1 VKIRYRITLFATI
14 GAILIALGAFAALA
28 PIQVSATSMRE
39 LHFEAALLTERLTSG
54 AQEAGRLGQTH
65 VVTGRPEDLLTFQ
78 VAAARF
84 ERDLAAYEQS
94 ARYRDDGNEA
104 AGGLLDLVATSW
116 TDVRSKV
123 QGRAAGLTGAMGRLA
138 TALTDLAE
146 HERRGA
152 ESASAALSASV
163 TRAQSIVLLVAA
175 LVIMGIIA
183 AAALAAHYVARPIVE
198 IDAAARR
205 VADGELEL
213 PIPHLGNDEI
223 GSLSVSLE
231 AIRVGLRQTV
241 ASLNDRIEEQTAS
254 EEQTALANWELTTL
268 LEISRRASED
278 TAATIEMDG
287 LLQADLSWDEAYTVI
302 ASYGRR
308 LFTGFQGAIY
318 LRAEESHSLER
329 VLGWG
334 DAEPLVETLQSEQ
347 CWSLKTGHTHWVRHQ
362 DAELPTCGHLHASGE
377 CSVCTPLVAHGD
389 TLGTLVL
396 RSTGGVESCV
406 AEGSYEHARATL
418 ASFSG
423 RVALAISNM
432 QLRETLRQQAL
443 RDPLT
448 GLHNRRIMEEG
459 LAREIARAGRESIP
473 LVVGFVDIDH
483 FKDFND
489 TYGHEAGD
497 YALKQVAGYLRDHTR
512 AGDLVSRYGG
522 EEFVTVWLGADLATA
537 FARAE
542 GFRQAVEALRLDLK
556 GESLGVVTLS
566 IGLAVL
572 GEHGDSAESL
582 LSAAD
587 AALYEAKG
595 DGRNRVV
602 VAQISARAL
611 ERQALAVVA
620 SELVEASVSP

>member
-1 VKIRYRITLFATI
+1 
-14 GAILIALGAFAALA
+14 
-28 PIQVSATSMRE
+28 
-39 LHFEAALLTERLTSG
+39 
-54 AQEAGRLGQTH
+54 
-65 VVTGRPEDLLTFQ
+65 
-78 VAAARF
+78 
-84 ERDLAAYEQS
+84 
-94 ARYRDDGNEA
+94 
-104 AGGLLDLVATSW
+104 
-116 TDVRSKV
+116 
-123 QGRAAGLTGAMGRLA
+123 
-138 TALTDLAE
+138 
-146 HERRGA
+146 
-152 ESASAALSASV
+152 
-163 TRAQSIVLLVAA
+163 
-175 LVIMGIIA
+175 
-183 AAALAAHYVARPIVE
+183 
-198 IDAAARR
+198 
-205 VADGELEL
+205 
-213 PIPHLGNDEI
+213 
-223 GSLSVSLE
+223 
-231 AIRVGLRQTV
+231 
-241 ASLNDRIEEQTAS
+241 
-254 EEQTALANWELTTL
+254 
-268 LEISRRASED
+268 
-278 TAATIEMDG
+278 
-287 LLQADLSWDEAYTVI
+287 
-302 ASYGRR
+302 
-308 LFTGFQGAIY
+308 
-318 LRAEESHSLER
+318 
-329 VLGWG
+329 
-334 DAEPLVETLQSEQ
+334 
-347 CWSLKTGHTHWVRHQ
+347 
-362 DAELPTCGHLHASGE
+362 
-377 CSVCTPLVAHGD
+377 VAHGD